1 MQSWHC
7 GLSSVKRTG
16 VSELQSQTPER
27 KAYMSTFLITLLQ
40 TAVKF
45 VLFVAIALAGII
57 CGKKFMDK
65 KNSQ

>member
-57 CGKKFMDK
+57 CGKKFKDK